1 MSINYK
7 HLSKAV
13 ARALRHHPAR
23 YGLELDA
30 EGWVPVDELLAAL
43 RRKRDWHSL
52 TLDDL
57 IDMMARADKQR
68 YELCDGKIR
77 AFYGH
82 STPDKVQKTPAVP
95 PDTLYHGTAPEAVRI
110 ILEEGLKPMN
120 RQYVHLSTDEATA
133 RLVGA
138 RHASEPVILHI
149 LALDAHAAGIVFY
162 LGNED
167 VWLADYV
174 PPQFIRTP

>member
-7 HLSKAV
+7 RLSKTV
-13 ARALRHHPAR
+13 AYALRHDPAR
-23 YGLELDA
+23 YGLQLDA
-30 EGWVPVDELLAAL
+30 EGWVPVDDLLAAL
-43 RRKRDWHSL
+43 RRKRDWQNL

-57 IDMMARADKQR
+57 VEMMARANKQR
-68 YELCDGKIR
+68 YELRDNKIR

-82 STPDKVQKTPAVP
+82 STPDKVQKTAVVP
-95 PDTLYHGTAPEAVRI
+95 PDILYHGPAPETAHI

-120 RQYVHLSTDEATA
+120 RQYVHLSADETTA
-133 RLVGA
+133 RLVGV
-138 RHASEPVILHI
+138 RRASEPVILHI
-149 LALDAHAAGIVFY
+149 RARDAHAAGIVFY

-174 PPQFIRTP
+174 PPQFIQTL